1 MEFTCKLCNTS
12 FPKNQGL
19 LAHLNRKTPCTREII
34 REHTCTICNKSYT
47 RHDSLLRHRLKPCSN
62 KKIEQLKKNVDEV
75 PQKQNTIVVSVN
87 NCNITNVTNINITPW
102 STSLALTDS
111 DVEATLARIPGLARS
126 PELSEIVD
134 VLMSLIKKAHSPIE
148 ARNIY
153 LSPKRSDQALALTTE
168 GWAVLPLSEATAAM
182 FDGASA
188 RIEAK
193 PMTSSKVSAIPPRIR
208 SLKVEVPMHYRRE
221 KEEVVKMGLKP
232 MEAHLLNTRPGG
244 PGPLIQSNENAAA
257 MPAIPQPLTN
267 QDKLKTSLLD
277 LPMRCGPSGAVLVG
291 WIVEV
296 SQATGLTGQEIFQTI
311 AEGAKMGGFLK
322 EWAAVQIYQ
331 QEKSR
336 AA

>member
-1 MEFTCKLCNTS
+1 M
-12 FPKNQGL
+12 
-19 LAHLNRKTPCTREII
+19 
-34 REHTCTICNKSYT
+34 
-47 RHDSLLRHRLKPCSN
+47 
-62 KKIEQLKKNVDEV
+62 
-75 PQKQNTIVVSVN
+75 
-87 NCNITNVTNINITPW
+87 TNINITPW

-148 ARNIY
+148 
-153 LSPKRSDQALALTTE
+153 
-168 GWAVLPLSEATAAM
+168 
-182 FDGASA
+182 A

-277 LPMRCGPSGAVLVG
+277 LPMRCGRRSKYINKRSPEQLKNKSYFTLSISIGHCQNVPAMSNYTRHAHGAT
-291 WIVEV
+291 V
-296 SQATGLTGQEIFQTI
+296 SVYVSHHNINNYTDC
-311 AEGAKMGGFLK
+311 
-322 EWAAVQIYQ
+322 
-331 QEKSR
+331 
-336 AA
+336 